1 MGVPPKRGGSEVGD
15 ADLDR
20 LSSLV
25 GDIETFAA
33 EHWGIAPLLR
43 RTGLDFTPLLDVDA
57 VEALLLSPA
66 RRPSFRLVRDGETL
80 PPERSTRTVR
90 FGGARLHDVADVG
103 RIADAVHEGA
113 TIVLQG
119 LQRTWAPLLDL
130 CRSLERAT
138 SHPVQAN
145 AYLTPAGAAGL
156 ARHHD
161 THDVVVLQV
170 SGSKAWDVEGLGPVT
185 MDPGDVCYLPMG
197 TPHAA
202 AAQDAPSL
210 HVTLGLLRVTAG
222 DLVRRALAGGGE
234 GTDGFD
240 ATRPLPLGYAR
251 PERQVLAGAAVRDAL
266 EAAAAA
272 LLALD
277 ADAVAEAEA
286 SRARRRRSPHLTGQL
301 RAVLALDQLGLDSV
315 VVCRP
320 DHAARLL
327 PDPDADGRIVLELA
341 DRELRLP
348 AVGRAAVERLLAG
361 DPVAVGD
368 LPGIDPES
376 RVVLARRLVREQL
389 LDWR

>member
-1 MGVPPKRGGSEVGD
+1 MGD

-80 PPERSTRTVR
+80 PPARSTRTVR
-90 FGGARLHDVADVG
+90 FGGARLDDVADVG
-103 RIADAVHEGA
+103 RIADAVHDGA
-113 TIVLQG
+113 TVVLQG
-119 LQRTWAPLLDL
+119 LQRTWSPLLDL

-161 THDVVVLQV
+161 THDVIVLQV
-170 SGSKAWDVEGLGPVT
+170 TGSKAWDIEGLGPVT

-197 TPHAA
+197 THHAA

-210 HVTLGLLRVTAG
+210 HITLGLLRVTVG
-222 DLVRRALAGGGE
+222 DLVRRALTGEDAE
-234 GTDGFD
+234 GTGGFD
-240 ATRPLPLGYAR
+240 DKTPLPLGYAR
-251 PERQVLAGAAVRDAL
+251 PERQSTAVAVVRDAL
-266 EAAAAA
+266 EQAAAA
-272 LLALD
+272 LLSLD
-277 ADAVAEAEA
+277 PERVADAEAT
-286 SRARRRRSPHLTGQL
+286 RARRRRAPHLTGQL

-320 DHAARLL
+320 DQAARLL
-327 PDPDADGRIVLELA
+327 PEPAADGRIVLELA

-348 AVGRAAVERLLAG
+348 AVGRPAVERLLAG

-389 LDWR
+389 LEWR